1 MTSGRSVSAIRSRI
15 ADDLIDRVLVANSAA
30 YRSMSRAV
38 DRFRV
43 QGGSWELLTPSPGG
57 SSSPLHYRHWTS
69 RYSTVFL
76 PFEMHLAFDIFQGL
90 GIAAAAGIRPFLPA
104 LVTGALA
111 AGDIQINF
119 TGTNYAFLE
128 KPPFLF
134 AVLVA
139 SCVLAV
145 AEWRWRSAADR
156 RPVVITLFVVSLAM
170 GAVLFAGAL
179 SQNGH
184 TVWPG
189 WVAGAAC
196 ARVGAAAT
204 IPRML
209 RVRARL
215 AAEAAGATAL
225 FADGASIVVAGLS
238 VLAPPVG
245 LIALVALAWLWLSG
259 RRRQPEKYAG
269 LRILR

>member
-1 MTSGRSVSAIRSRI
+1 
-15 ADDLIDRVLVANSAA
+15 
-30 YRSMSRAV
+30 
-38 DRFRV
+38 
-43 QGGSWELLTPSPGG
+43 
-57 SSSPLHYRHWTS
+57 
-69 RYSTVFL
+69 
-76 PFEMHLAFDIFQGL
+76 MHLAFDIFQGL

-119 TGTNYAFLE
+119 TGTSYAFLE

-156 RPVVITLFVVSLAM
+156 RGVVIALLVVSLVM
-170 GAVLFAGAL
+170 GAILFAGAL
-179 SQNGH
+179 SQNEH

-196 ARVGAAAT
+196 ALIGAAAT
-204 IPRML
+204 VPLML

-215 AAEAAGATAL
+215 DAEAAGATAL

-245 LIALVALAWLWLSG
+245 LVAILALAWLWLSG
-259 RRRQPEKYAG
+259 RRREPQKYAG